1 MKKLLALLLASLMVV
16 ALFAGCSKKAEET
29 SKEEASQGETSK
41 EEASEEEAPAE
52 EGGEEEAP
60 AEEGGEEEAPAT
72 EGRTLGDNGVYY
84 GGYPSVDEP
93 VTISVCHER
102 AAQTL
107 EEDENNK
114 WAVKNATETTGIAL
128 EWNNLASGTSGEQ
141 IPIMLAG
148 GDLPDVFFE
157 LMSNSYILQYEE
169 DFVPIEGWRDTYA
182 ANIFRIME
190 QIDIWEKEA
199 VTPSGHVYSGLRFYE
214 SLEDNSMN
222 GIQIMNTTWLKN
234 VGIDELPTDWD
245 SYYAAL
251 EAFRDQDANGN
262 GDATDEIPYGWAD
275 GMWCA
280 HLFANESG
288 RFDIGTFDSD
298 YFEISTD
305 GVVSCSRNT
314 DRYKEYLQVVHQWYE
329 DGLIDKEG
337 FTDGWDELGNKV
349 KNDKV
354 GTYYSWTA
362 LEYMGTEQ
370 AANWDTIDRI
380 GYPGH
385 EGIQNGVKDLLTARH
400 PGWVITTNCKIPEA
414 ACAYWDYLQ
423 SDPDLSIAMSYGE
436 EGKLWGKY
444 EDGSRYWIIPEA
456 TEDMNY
462 ENMKYSYGFV
472 NGCPLVL
479 KKDMP
484 VYDEEISPGSS
495 LREQMVY
502 QVKDKA
508 LEQTQCMA
516 PASYIPAEAAQEY
529 SLYNSDIESAINQ
542 FHGGAVVSGFED
554 AEWDA
559 YVAQLDTLGLA
570 DYIEYN
576 QHRYDADF

>member
-182 ANIFRIME
+182 ANICRIME

>member
-222 GIQIMNTTWLKN
+222 GIQIMNSTWLKN

-262 GDATDEIPYGWAD
+262 GDANDEIPYGWAD

-370 AANWDTIDRI
+370 AANWETIDRI

-400 PGWVITTNCKIPEA
+400 PGWVITTNCKVPEA

-495 LREQMVY
+495 LRQQMVY

-576 QHRYDADF
+576 QHRYDCDF